1 MSSDTRPIIMAIDD
15 DPVVLNL
22 VVVIL
27 KKKYRL
33 RPFTSART
41 AFKYLALPGASA
53 DLVLLDYHMADMNGP
68 EVLARLRSDPGAA
81 SIPVVYL
88 TGLIDEGGPAE
99 LLQSGASD
107 FISKPPQAETLLAKV
122 AEWLPVSGTGPDQP
136 E

>member
-1 MSSDTRPIIMAIDD
+1 VSPDTRPIIMAIDD

-33 RPFTSART
+33 RPFTSARM
-41 AFKYLALPGASA
+41 AFKYLALPGATA

-68 EVLARLRSDPGAA
+68 EVLAKLRSDAA
-81 SIPVVYL
+81 TSSIPVVYL

-99 LLQSGASD
+99 LLKSGAAD

-122 AEWLPVSGTGPDQP
+122 EEWLPVAGAAPDQA
-136 E
+136 